1 MRQDITAVKTALS
14 PLQKVGDELATDI
27 GSSSFSF
34 AGAISRLED
43 LLGRVE
49 VAPAN
54 SSTTGKFEGH
64 E

>member
-1 MRQDITAVKTALS
+1 METALS
-14 PLQKVGDELATDI
+14 LLQKVGDELATDFI
-27 GSSSFSF
+27 CSSFSF

-64 E
+64 K